1 MTKKSAGNNCR
12 KPLKLWQVARTQS
25 IAEKSSKNQLKSCW
39 KVRAGVVQEK
49 IGTVW
54 RQFLGHPEKTQW
66 SPCGQTT
73 RRYIYIGSFR
83 CPFQNRRALLKWR
96 WCNPSFGL
104 LVSSLSEKKHSDPV
118 SPKPSGPSVSSAS
131 VFGDASVFFYV
142 SSSYCVGELS

>member
-1 MTKKSAGNNCR
+1 MT
-12 KPLKLWQVARTQS
+12 
-25 IAEKSSKNQLKSCW
+25 SSKNAVDRRKIFKESVKIVLKSTSGELYKKRW
-39 KVRAGVVQEK
+39 LQFGDNSLVIQRRHNEARAAK
-49 IGTVW
+49 
-54 RQFLGHPEKTQW
+54 
-66 SPCGQTT
+66 
-73 RRYIYIGSFR
+73 RRGGIYIGSFR